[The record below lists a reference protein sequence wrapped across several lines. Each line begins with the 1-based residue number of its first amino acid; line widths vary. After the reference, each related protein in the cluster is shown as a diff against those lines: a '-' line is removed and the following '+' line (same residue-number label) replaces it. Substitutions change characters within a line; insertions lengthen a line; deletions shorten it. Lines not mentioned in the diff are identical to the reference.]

1 MVSSPESPDLLA
13 FTTTYTSD
21 SKKVDLYLDI
31 NSTTMPNIIATVYT
45 SEKLPDSAYMF
56 SVYKVTSPAVPS
68 KGIIPSTLKGG
79 KMAEPKCE
87 N

>member
-31 NSTTMPNIIATVYT
+31 YPTTMNIIATVYT

-56 SVYKVTSPAVPS
+56 SAYKVTSPAVPS
-68 KGIIPSTLKGG
+68 KGIIPRTLKGG
-79 KMAEPKCE
+79 EMAEPKCE

>member
-31 NSTTMPNIIATVYT
+31 NPTTMNIIATVYT

-56 SVYKVTSPAVPS
+56 SVYKVTYPAVPS
-68 KGIIPSTLKGG
+68 KGIIPSTQKGET
-79 KMAEPKCE
+79 MAEPKCE